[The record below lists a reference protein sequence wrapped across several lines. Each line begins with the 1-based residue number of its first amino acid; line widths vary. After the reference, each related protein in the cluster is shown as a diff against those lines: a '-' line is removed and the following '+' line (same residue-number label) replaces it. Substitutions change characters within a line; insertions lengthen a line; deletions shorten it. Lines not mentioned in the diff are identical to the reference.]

1 MDLERARRL
10 LGKYQ
15 PTLGRKMVKRVW
27 KMATKSYVN
36 QWTMTPEPKFV
47 DSERWCLT
55 MCGNMIA
62 PWIAQQKKLK
72 KQKVES
78 APVAAPA
85 DDKAAKKAAK
95 KAQKAAKLAAA
106 AAPASVVAAIPT
118 TSTPAMMARRE
129 ERDTKKAQKTAN
141 ARQALKARWGRQKG
155 ESDEPLVD
163 GWTAFQ
169 HGNGDN
175 MRKKLRSPGGTHHA
189 LSKGLPIM
197 KARRVTL

>member
-36 QWTMTPEPKFV
+36 QWTMT
-47 DSERWCLT
+47 DSERLI

-62 PWIAQQKKLK
+62 HWIAQQKKLK